1 MTPNPAPVYEPAMS
15 REELLAE
22 HERGVK
28 MLQELCINRLADLI
42 SPWAFSPAER
52 FGRSAAR
59 MQKPSVVVK

>member
-52 FGRSAAR
+52 FGRYAAR
-59 MQKPSVVVK
+59 LQKP